1 MHCFQTL
8 MLGDNMRM
16 ATSLFPWLPASKLM
30 LSVLRILMSLLS
42 VVGFDYAGD
51 VLRWCYRRRR

>member
-8 MLGDNMRM
+8 MLGDNRRM
-16 ATSLFPWLPASKLM
+16 AMNLFPWLPASKLM
-30 LSVLRILMSLLS
+30 LPVLWILMSLLR

-51 VLRWCYRRRR
+51 ELCWCYRRRR